1 MINNIVQDNM
11 DFIAFIIALIAERFF
26 PLANIYHPNTVL
38 TAIFNAIGKR
48 VYKPTEP
55 KSYLYL
61 ASSLAFILP
70 LSITLIITALLL
82 ELAFYPELLSGLI
95 LYFCLESKAIDKKAL
110 RIAKL
115 TKQNQKSTARELLS
129 PLLARE
135 VSKLSASGIIKALIE
150 SLILRTARNYFVVIF
165 IFILLGPMATLAYRL
180 LTLIQQAWRADI
192 SPNSN
197 FLQPL
202 KTLLF
207 IVEFIPMRLLA
218 LTFVATQASKK
229 SMHYIK
235 HYGRHFYQTNSGW
248 LLSACSASLGV
259 QLGGPAF
266 YFGMRFDKVRIGT
279 DRLPTADDVPLIINK
294 LNQARILWLLVII
307 SIEVLVEMLKVT

>member
-1 MINNIVQDNM
+1 MLNNIVQENL
-11 DFIAFIIALIAERFF
+11 DFIAFVAALIAERFF
-26 PLANIYHPNTVL
+26 PLGSLYHPNTVL

-48 VYKPTEP
+48 VYKPAEP

-61 ASSLAFILP
+61 ASSLACMLP
-70 LSITLIITALLL
+70 LSIILIITTLLL
-82 ELAFYPELLSGLI
+82 EFAFYPELLSGLI
-95 LYFCLESKAIDKKAL
+95 LYLCLESKAIDKKAL

-115 TKQNQKSTARELLS
+115 TRQNQKSTARELLS

-135 VSKLSASGIIKALIE
+135 VNKLSTSGIIKALIE

-165 IFILLGPMATLAYRL
+165 IFILLGPVAALAYRL

-192 SPNSN
+192 SPNSY

-202 KTLLF
+202 KIILF
-207 IVEFIPMRLLA
+207 VIEFIPMRLLA
-218 LTFVATQASKK
+218 LTIAATKASKQ
-229 SMHYIK
+229 SIHYIR

-248 LLSACSASLGV
+248 LLSACSASFGV

-266 YFGMRFDKVRIGT
+266 YFGTRFNKMRIGT
-279 DRLPTADDVPLIINK
+279 DRLPTADDVPLIINR
-294 LNQARILWLLVII
+294 LNQARVFWLLVMV
-307 SIEVLVEMLKVT
+307 SVEILKVI